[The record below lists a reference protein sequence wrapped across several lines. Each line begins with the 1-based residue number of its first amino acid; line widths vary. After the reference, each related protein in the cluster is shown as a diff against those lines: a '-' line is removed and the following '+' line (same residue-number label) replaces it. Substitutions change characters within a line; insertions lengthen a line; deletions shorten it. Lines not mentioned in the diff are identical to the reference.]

1 MRKNRFDLFSLS
13 ALSLAAAGVMTLAGC
28 ASGSGA
34 GASATSA
41 AAAAP
46 AAAPAP
52 APAPTPEP
60 AAPAGLGYAE
70 IATTLKGPI
79 AKARQELI
87 GQTVSVDL
95 QRATGKGA
103 VAGTYM
109 VQAGDN
115 VFFRCLSTERGFQG
129 GPVSA
134 EVRAVRMPASGA
146 TRTVELAR
154 CEAGGAAA
162 PAPAPAAA
170 PAPRAAAPAPAPAP
184 AAAAPAPATSG
195 GAGTV
200 GAGKPGM
207 DARGNVVDS
216 SKVEAGSGRTV
227 KGINDYEGEITGN
240 PGPGS
245 KFTRLQIGMPVR
257 QVTDLIGPP
266 TDQGAYVTGKAFIPF
281 YFGGDRHRYEMTYKG
296 QGRLIFAGGG
306 MGDFTSGNLIWI
318 IHNPN
323 ESGYR

>member
-1 MRKNRFDLFSLS
+1 MRTNRFDLFSLS
-13 ALSLAAAGVMTLAGC
+13 ALGLAAAGVMALAGC
-28 ASGSGA
+28 ATSSGG
-34 GASATSA
+34 GAST
-41 AAAAP
+41 AAAP
-46 AAAPAP
+46 AAAPTPAP

-60 AAPAGLGYAE
+60 SAPAGLAYAE
-70 IATTLKGPI
+70 LSTTLKGPI
-79 AKARQELI
+79 ARARQELI

-115 VFFRCLSTERGFQG
+115 VFFRCLSAERGFQG

-134 EVRAVRMPASGA
+134 EVRAVRMPANGA

-162 PAPAPAAA
+162 PAPAAT

-184 AAAAPAPATSG
+184 AAAAAAPAASG

-200 GAGKPGM
+200 SAGKPGM